1 MKNIII
7 TGGTSGL
14 GYRTAF
20 ILAQDKNNKIILIGR
35 NKIKGEN
42 ALLTLKNITNNQ
54 NITFL
59 NADLSSIKETS
70 LLAKRLIREKI
81 DILINNAG
89 ALFYK
94 RSTNNEGIE
103 NTLALNH
110 FSYFILSNLI
120 LKNNIIKNGGRII
133 NVASGAHR
141 GVDLDFN
148 DIEMLDNYNGWKCY
162 KKSKLCNILF
172 TKKLSELTK
181 KKNITVNCLH
191 PGFVKTG
198 FGKNNTGI
206 IGFIVKVLMKLFA
219 IKVEDGA
226 KTIIHLATSNEVK
239 NISGEYFYK
248 SKITKPSHFAED
260 KKTADKLW
268 KLSLENLSKYGLT
281 F

>member
-20 ILAQDKNNKIILIGR
+20 ILAQDNNNKIILIGR

-59 NADLSSIKETS
+59 NTDLSSIKETS
-70 LLAKRLIREKI
+70 LLAKKLIEEKI
-81 DILINNAG
+81 DVLINNAG

-148 DIEMLDNYNGWKCY
+148 DIEMLNNYNGWKCY

-206 IGFIVKVLMKLFA
+206 IGFIIKVLMKLFA

-268 KLSLENLSKYGLT
+268 KLSIENLSKYGLT